1 MQIFITVSIK
11 KVPQIYQIE
20 LSFEDLLVHG
30 YIYTE
35 LIKTLVYI
43 SFQCQLCYYHTSCR
57 IENFLGNVWVYKHAK
72 QCFDLQVH
80 INGK

>member
-1 MQIFITVSIK
+1 M
-11 KVPQIYQIE
+11 
-20 LSFEDLLVHG
+20 D
-30 YIYTE
+30 IYTE

-57 IENFLGNVWVYKHAK
+57 IENSLGNVWVYKHAK

-80 INGK
+80 INEKKTSRHFIQLKGNAYFWSIFKL

>member
-30 YIYTE
+30 YIYRINE
-35 LIKTLVYI
+35 DPGLHFFSVSVML
-43 SFQCQLCYYHTSCR
+43 LPHTSCR
-57 IENFLGNVWVYKHAK
+57 IENSLGNVWVYKHAN